1 MENMI
6 QPQIPRLTKTN
17 YGNWSIQMKAL
28 LGSQDCW
35 DIVEKGYVE
44 PENAAAE
51 AVLTNEEKRA
61 LRDARKR
68 DKRALYFIF
77 QAVDESTFEKISEAT
92 TAKQAWEILQKS
104 LQGVEKAK
112 KVRLQLLR
120 AEFEMLKMKNTESI
134 DDYVSRVKAV
144 ANEMKRNGETLGEVR
159 VMEKILRSLARKFD
173 YIVVAIEE
181 SKDLS
186 QMTIDELVGSLQA
199 HEQKMKLNEETE
211 NLEQVLQ
218 SKLHVNKGE
227 TSSSYVRGRG
237 NRGGYRGSYK
247 GGRGGRTYG
256 NNQTSEDYHTP
267 SRGRGFRGRGK
278 GGFQQRNKF
287 QVQCYNCNKYGHY
300 SYDCR
305 STPKNEERIHVAA
318 AEEENEESHVF
329 LSYKGNEESKKN
341 IWYLDNCASNHM
353 CGRKEWFVELD
364 EKVRGQVI
372 FGDDS
377 HADVKGKGKVM
388 ITQKNGEKKYIT
400 DVYYVPA
407 MKSNIISL
415 GQLLEKG
422 YEVQMKNRSLSLK
435 NKNGELVVQVDMT
448 RNRLFTIDIEF
459 GEVKCMKTV
468 IKEDSW
474 LWHLR
479 YEHLGFSGLKLLSKA
494 KMVNG
499 LPEINPPNQLC
510 EACIEGKQHRQRF
523 EVGKS

>member
-1 MENMI
+1 
-6 QPQIPRLTKTN
+6 
-17 YGNWSIQMKAL
+17 
-28 LGSQDCW
+28 
-35 DIVEKGYVE
+35 
-44 PENAAAE
+44 
-51 AVLTNEEKRA
+51 
-61 LRDARKR
+61 
-68 DKRALYFIF
+68 
-77 QAVDESTFEKISEAT
+77 
-92 TAKQAWEILQKS
+92 
-104 LQGVEKAK
+104 
-112 KVRLQLLR
+112 
-120 AEFEMLKMKNTESI
+120 MKNTESI

-159 VMEKILRSLARKFD
+159 VMEKILRSLIRKFD
-173 YIVVAIEE
+173 YVVVAIEE

-186 QMTIDELVGSLQA
+186 QMTIDELMGSLQA

-218 SKLHVNKGE
+218 SKLHVNEGGA
-227 TSSSYVRGRG
+227 SSSYTRGRG

-247 GGRGGRTYG
+247 GGRGGRSYG
-256 NNQTSEDYHTP
+256 SNQTSEDYQTL
-267 SRGRGFRGRGK
+267 SRGRGFRGRGR
-278 GGFQQRNKF
+278 GRGRFQQRNKF

-300 SYDCR
+300 IYECR
-305 STPKNEERIHVAA
+305 SAPKNEERIHVAA

-329 LSYKGNEESKKN
+329 LSYKGNKESKKN

-353 CGRKEWFVELD
+353 CGRKEWFMELD
-364 EKVRGQVI
+364 EKVRGRVI

-377 HADVKGKGKVM
+377 HAEVKGKGKVM

-415 GQLLEKG
+415 DQLLEKG
-422 YEVQMKNRSLSLK
+422 YEVSMKNRSLSLK
-435 NKNGELVVQVDMT
+435 NKKGELVVQVDMAL
-448 RNRLFTIDIEF
+448 NRLFTIDIES
-459 GEVKCMKTV
+459 GEVKCMKTA
-468 IKEDSW
+468 IKDDSW

-510 EACIEGKQHRQRF
+510 EACIKGKQHRQRF
-523 EVGKS
+523 EVGKSWRARRPLEIVHTDIAGPFDISSLGGNRYYLTFIDDYSRKCWVYALKEKSEALANGGKTK